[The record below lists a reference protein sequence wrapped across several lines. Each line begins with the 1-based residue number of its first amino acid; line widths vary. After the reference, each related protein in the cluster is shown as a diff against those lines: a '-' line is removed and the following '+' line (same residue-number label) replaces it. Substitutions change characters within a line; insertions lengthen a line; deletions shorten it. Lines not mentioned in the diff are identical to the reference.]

1 MNNILLYGGTVLTI
15 FSYLWFIVLYFIG
28 RSHKTK
34 DNSLELILKRKGS
47 NSINVIKSSD
57 GIFSKYNINR
67 SMIKLSDKSYD
78 KSDLFSVAVSYI
90 LSGYAVLKDKFFI
103 ISKVFREVKIISFLP
118 IISVG
123 IAFICNSRV
132 DSMIG
137 LVGLVVILIYLYMI
151 DDINNNLIDNSKIDK
166 DIIVFTKKI
175 IIINRLFF
183 ISTLIFSI
191 KMLINI
197 LM

>member
-1 MNNILLYGGTVLTI
+1 MNNILLYSAVILTI
-15 FSYLWFIVLYFIG
+15 FSYLWFIVLYIMG
-28 RSHKTK
+28 RRYKTK
-34 DNSLELILKRKGS
+34 DNSLELILKREGS
-47 NSINVIKSSD
+47 SSINVIKSPDS
-57 GIFSKYNINR
+57 IFSKYNTVR

-78 KSDLFSVAVSYI
+78 KSDLFSVTVSYI

-103 ISKVFREVKIISFLP
+103 ISKVFRNVRIISFLP
-118 IISVG
+118 IVSVG

-151 DDINNNLIDNSKIDK
+151 DDINNNLIDNSKVDK
-166 DIIVFTKKI
+166 NIILYTKKI

-191 KMLINI
+191 KMLISI
-197 LM
+197 FM

>member
-1 MNNILLYGGTVLTI
+1 MNNILLYGGAILTI

-28 RSHKTK
+28 RNNKTK
-34 DNSLELILKRKGS
+34 DNSLELILKREGS
-47 NSINVIKSSD
+47 SSINVIKSSD

-118 IISVG
+118 IVSVG

-191 KMLINI
+191 KMLISI

>member
-15 FSYLWFIVLYFIG
+15 FSYLWFIVLHFIG

-47 NSINVIKSSD
+47 SSINVIKSSD

-78 KSDLFSVAVSYI
+78 KSDLFSVTVSYI

-118 IISVG
+118 IVSVG

-191 KMLINI
+191 KMLISI

>member
-1 MNNILLYGGTVLTI
+1 MNNILLYSGAILTI
-15 FSYLWFIVLYFIG
+15 FSYLWFIVLYIMG
-28 RSHKTK
+28 RRYKTK
-34 DNSLELILKRKGS
+34 DNSLELILKREGS
-47 NSINVIKSSD
+47 SSINVIKSPDS
-57 GIFSKYNINR
+57 IFSKYNTVR
-67 SMIKLSDKSYD
+67 SMINLSDKSYD
-78 KSDLFSVAVSYI
+78 KSDLFSVTVSYI
-90 LSGYAVLKDKFFI
+90 LSGYAVLKEKFFI
-103 ISKVFREVKIISFLP
+103 ISKVFRNVRIISFLP
-118 IISVG
+118 IVSVG

-166 DIIVFTKKI
+166 NIILCTKKV

-191 KMLINI
+191 KMLISI
-197 LM
+197 FM

>member
-1 MNNILLYGGTVLTI
+1 MNNILLYSGAILTI
-15 FSYLWFIVLYFIG
+15 FSYLWFIVLYIMG
-28 RSHKTK
+28 RRYKTK
-34 DNSLELILKRKGS
+34 DNSLELILKREGS
-47 NSINVIKSSD
+47 SSINVIKSPDS
-57 GIFSKYNINR
+57 IFSKYNTVR

-78 KSDLFSVAVSYI
+78 KSDLFSVTVSYI

-103 ISKVFREVKIISFLP
+103 ISKVFRNVRIISFLP
-118 IISVG
+118 IVSVG

-151 DDINNNLIDNSKIDK
+151 DDINNNLIDNSKIDNN
-166 DIIVFTKKI
+166 IILCTKKV
-175 IIINRLFF
+175 IIINKLFF

-191 KMLINI
+191 KMLISI
-197 LM
+197 FM

>member
-1 MNNILLYGGTVLTI
+1 MNNILLYSGAILII
-15 FSYLWFIVLYFIG
+15 FSYLWFIVLYIMG
-28 RSHKTK
+28 RRYKTK
-34 DNSLELILKRKGS
+34 DNSLELILKREGS
-47 NSINVIKSSD
+47 SSINVIKSPDS
-57 GIFSKYNINR
+57 IFSKYNTVR

-78 KSDLFSVAVSYI
+78 KSDLFSVTVSYI

-103 ISKVFREVKIISFLP
+103 ISKVFRNVRIISFLP
-118 IISVG
+118 IVSVG

-151 DDINNNLIDNSKIDK
+151 DDINNNLIDNSKIDNN
-166 DIIVFTKKI
+166 IILCTKKV
-175 IIINRLFF
+175 IIINKLFF

-191 KMLINI
+191 KMLISI
-197 LM
+197 FM

>member
-1 MNNILLYGGTVLTI
+1 MNNILLYSAVILTI
-15 FSYLWFIVLYFIG
+15 FSYLWFIVLYIMG
-28 RSHKTK
+28 RRYKTK
-34 DNSLELILKRKGS
+34 DNSLELILKREGS
-47 NSINVIKSSD
+47 SSINVIKSPDS
-57 GIFSKYNINR
+57 IFSKYNTVR

-78 KSDLFSVAVSYI
+78 KSDLFSVTVSYI

-103 ISKVFREVKIISFLP
+103 ISKAFKDVRIISFLP
-118 IISVG
+118 IVSVG

-151 DDINNNLIDNSKIDK
+151 DDINNNLIDNSKVDK
-166 DIIVFTKKI
+166 NIILYTKKI

-191 KMLINI
+191 KMLISI
-197 LM
+197 FM

>member
-1 MNNILLYGGTVLTI
+1 MNNILLYSGAILTI
-15 FSYLWFIVLYFIG
+15 FSYLWFIVLYIMG
-28 RSHKTK
+28 RRYKTK
-34 DNSLELILKRKGS
+34 DNSLELILKREGS
-47 NSINVIKSSD
+47 SSINVIKSSD
-57 GIFSKYNINR
+57 SIFSKYNTVR

-78 KSDLFSVAVSYI
+78 KSDLFSVTVSYI

-103 ISKVFREVKIISFLP
+103 ISKVFRNVRIISFLP
-118 IISVG
+118 IVSVG

-151 DDINNNLIDNSKIDK
+151 DDINNNLIDNSKIDNN
-166 DIIVFTKKI
+166 IILCTKKV
-175 IIINRLFF
+175 IIINKLFF

-191 KMLINI
+191 KMLISI
-197 LM
+197 FM